1 MKCYVV
7 CLLFLRFLS
16 WFETNAYFS
25 KIVLCNVI
33 LSSIFRSLLD
43 PSLHQAEAVMTC
55 LGRLS
60 SRGRTVV
67 ASIHQ
72 PRSSIYALFD
82 QLYLLSEGRTMFAGP
97 ADQAVTYFASLD
109 DSFACPPHFNPADW
123 FLDLTSAD
131 YRGADAEKTSLARI
145 DAIATA
151 WEGHHGQAHAAAW
164 KAGLTSSDV
173 TSPTAGEEAKAGDG
187 DEESGMGG
195 GSGGRGG
202 GDGEGGMDQEKA
214 PSDRRARP
222 ATAADLAAEPLP
234 TYQSSFLRQVQLIGW
249 RSGQAVLRD
258 KPAIVGKVAPSLF
271 FALVLSAIYS
281 NVENNQKGIQDKI
294 GALFFFTIN
303 QTFGN
308 MFAVLDSF
316 SSEKVI
322 VERERAAKSYR
333 LSSFYLGKL
342 TAELPLNLI
351 SPLVFGSI
359 VYWLIGLNDAPGRFF
374 FFLLILVETGLAA
387 IGLGMAV
394 AAAAPS
400 VQVRHDETIELFCN
414 GRSVMCV
421 MYTREQ
427 PLA

>member
-1 MKCYVV
+1 VRAGIP
-7 CLLFLRFLS
+7 LPL
-16 WFETNAYFS
+16 
-25 KIVLCNVI
+25 I
-33 LSSIFRSLLD
+33 LWHDLDEPSISGTTGIRAGYS
-43 PSLHQAEAVMTC
+43 M
-55 LGRLS
+55 R
-60 SRGRTVV
+60 RT
-67 ASIHQ
+67 
-72 PRSSIYALFD
+72 
-82 QLYLLSEGRTMFAGP
+82 
-97 ADQAVTYFASLD
+97 
-109 DSFACPPHFNPADW
+109 
-123 FLDLTSAD
+123 
-131 YRGADAEKTSLARI
+131 
-145 DAIATA
+145 
-151 WEGHHGQAHAAAW
+151 
-164 KAGLTSSDV
+164 
-173 TSPTAGEEAKAGDG
+173 
-187 DEESGMGG
+187 
-195 GSGGRGG
+195 
-202 GDGEGGMDQEKA
+202 
-214 PSDRRARP
+214 RP
-222 ATAADLAAEPLP
+222 A
-234 TYQSSFLRQVQLIGW
+234 
-249 RSGQAVLRD
+249 
-258 KPAIVGKVAPSLF
+258 
-271 FALVLSAIYS
+271 
-281 NVENNQKGIQDKI
+281 I

>member
-1 MKCYVV
+1 
-7 CLLFLRFLS
+7 
-16 WFETNAYFS
+16 
-25 KIVLCNVI
+25 
-33 LSSIFRSLLD
+33 
-43 PSLHQAEAVMTC
+43 
-55 LGRLS
+55 
-60 SRGRTVV
+60 VV

-97 ADQAVTYFASLD
+97 ADQAVTYFACLND
-109 DSFACPPHFNPADW
+109 AFACPPHFNPADW

-131 YRGADAEKTSLARI
+131 YRGAEAEKTSLARI

-151 WEGHHGQAHAAAW
+151 WQGIHGKAHAAAW

-173 TSPTAGEEAKAGDG
+173 VSPTAGEETQAGD
-187 DEESGMGG
+187 DNQESDSLG
-195 GSGGRGG
+195 GSSSGGAGD
-202 GDGEGGMDQEKA
+202 GDGEGGVDLEKA
-214 PSDRRARP
+214 PSDIRARP
-222 ATAADLAAEPLP
+222 TATAADLAAEPLP

-258 KPAIVGKVAPSLF
+258 KPAIFGKVAPSLF

-281 NVENNQKGIQDKI
+281 DVENNQKGIQDKI

-400 VQVRHDETIELFCN
+400 VQVTTR
-414 GRSVMCV
+414 GR
-421 MYTREQ
+421 E
-427 PLA
+427 